1 MVRPVLEGGRLGFEL
16 IGPRHRIHPPM
27 VETRTRQ
34 GGSAPGSALST
45 GPLDVY
51 RECSCPTGTGS
62 GIGLACAKH
71 LRRDGATVTIM
82 GRSEKRLD
90 DGATELKEAE
100 GPGEIRASAGDVS
113 VEDDVARAVAAA
125 CGPDGGLDMGVAA
138 AGTGTLGPVVALDA
152 EQWRLTLATNLD
164 GALYTIKHAAAAMA
178 RSGGGSIVAISS
190 IAAALTHRYM
200 APYAVS
206 KAGLET
212 LVMNAA
218 DELGMAN
225 VRVNAVR
232 PGLVPTELATPLH
245 GNEEIVADYLDQM
258 PLRRL
263 GPVDDV
269 AGLVRFLLG
278 PESSWI
284 TGQCIAVD
292 GGHTLRRGPNLE
304 KFARLMFGDDAVE
317 GRA

>member
-1 MVRPVLEGGRLGFEL
+1 MS
-16 IGPRHRIHPPM
+16 
-27 VETRTRQ
+27 TT
-34 GGSAPGSALST
+34 STSDAPL
-45 GPLDVY
+45 
-51 RECSCPTGTGS
+51 TGTFALVTGGGS

-82 GRSEKRLD
+82 GRSEQRLEQGVAELRAV
-90 DGATELKEAE
+90 DGD
-100 GPGEIRASAGDVS
+100 GEIRTAPGDVA
-113 VEDDVARAVAAA
+113 VEDDVARAVKTAE
-125 CGPDGGLDMGVAA
+125 GPDGALDAAVAA
-138 AGTGTLGPVVALDA
+138 AGTGWMSPVTSMDFDA
-152 EQWRLTLATNLD
+152 WRAVLAVNLD
-164 GALYTIKHAAAAMA
+164 GAFLTIKHAGGAMA
-178 RSGGGSIVAISS
+178 RSGGGAIVGISS
-190 IAAALTHRYM
+190 IAGPLTHRYM
-200 APYAVS
+200 APYSVS

-263 GPVDDV
+263 GTVEDV
-269 AGLVRFLLG
+269 ANLVRFLLG

-292 GGHTLRRGPNLE
+292 GGHTLRRGPDLE
-304 KFARLMFGDDAVE
+304 KFARLMFGDAAVE
-317 GRA
+317 GRAVEGRAVEGRARSDV